1 MTVRVAVDEEADA
14 RVVADRLRAAG
25 FDARVERDRFAG
37 EDDDEDHT
45 WVVLT
50 DAPSFLVEVVAEE
63 YDGWVEATPDA
74 PAGPPPAPLDLPDA
88 PRRVKGHWSAE

>member
-1 MTVRVAVDEEADA
+1 VTVRVAVDEETDA

-63 YDGWVEATPDA
+63 HDGWVEAA
-74 PAGPPPAPLDLPDA
+74 PEGAAGPPPAPLELPDA

>member
-1 MTVRVAVDEEADA
+1 MTVRVALDEEDDA
-14 RVVADRLRAAG
+14 RTVADRLRAAG

-37 EDDDEDHT
+37 EDDDEDHA

-63 YDGWVEATPDA
+63 HDGWVDTTSD
-74 PAGPPPAPLDLPDA
+74 GPTGSSPAPLDLPDA
-88 PRRVKGHWSAE
+88 PRRVKGHWSDE